1 MKKILHVTSSPRGEA
16 SESERLSRRIVDRL
30 LHTERLAMV
39 VRRHLGDGSL
49 AHVDRDYATSQSSSH
64 DVSRDGS
71 MAQSETLIR
80 ELEEADYVVIG
91 TPMHNLAVP
100 SALKAWIDHIVRAR
114 RTFDISAAGKIGLLR
129 DRPVF
134 IAVASGGWFAGERA
148 RQPDFLTPY
157 LRAIL
162 ATIGLRDVTFFAV
175 QGTSGA
181 PERVAETRASA
192 EQELQAHFAGA
203 DAPVR
208 ALA

>member
-1 MKKILHVTSSPRGEA
+1 MKKILHITCSPRGTA

-30 LHTERLAMV
+30 LQSERLAMV

-100 SALKAWIDHIVRAR
+100 SVLKAWIDHIVRAR
-114 RTFDISAAGKIGLLR
+114 RTFEISAAGKIGLLH

-162 ATIGLRDVTFFAV
+162 ATIGLHDVTFFAV
-175 QGTSGA
+175 QGTSAA
-181 PERVAETRASA
+181 PERVAETREST
-192 EQELQAHFAGA
+192 ERELQAHFAGVDVTGLIA
-203 DAPVR
+203 
-208 ALA
+208 